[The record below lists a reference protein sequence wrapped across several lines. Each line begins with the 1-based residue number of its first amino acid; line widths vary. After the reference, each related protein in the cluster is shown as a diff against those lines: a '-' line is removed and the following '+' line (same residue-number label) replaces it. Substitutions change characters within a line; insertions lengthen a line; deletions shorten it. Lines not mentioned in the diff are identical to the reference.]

1 MIGLLAS
8 LVDGL
13 LVGSVYGLAAMGIS
27 LIWGVMDVINLTH
40 GAMIVAGMFGLYLLV
55 NDLGV
60 PVYATLPPVFIG
72 GLLVGVA
79 LYWIAVHRMIGRP
92 PLMSLLSTFSVNLV
106 LIGLGTANGARYCLT
121 CRCRCPASASGATP
135 FPARTSWPLC

>member
-8 LVDGL
+8 IVDGL

-55 NDLGV
+55 NDAGF
-60 PVYATLPPVFIG
+60 PVYALAGTTAPRSRRSG
-72 GLLVGVA
+72 WRTCGL
-79 LYWIAVHRMIGRP
+79 M
-92 PLMSLLSTFSVNLV
+92 
-106 LIGLGTANGARYCLT
+106 
-121 CRCRCPASASGATP
+121 
-135 FPARTSWPLC
+135 